1 MANTC
6 ACGYTDCLREVN
18 ATLSQE
24 KRSCLVFDPVRG
36 GGPLHDIEAECNANI
51 RPQVFGLPEAKRD
64 LIAWHRF
71 KDVHAPLLVLAH
83 PHPNYTP
90 HSTTCHTL
98 NMDTTTH
105 SLLLC
110 RSLVV

>member
-6 ACGYTDCLREVN
+6 ACGYSDCLREVN

-24 KRSCLVFDPVRG
+24 KRSCL
-36 GGPLHDIEAECNANI
+36 
-51 RPQVFGLPEAKRD
+51 VFGLPEAKRD